1 MFEIKRL
8 QKKLLAW
15 YGKNARDLP
24 WRRTRDPYKIWIS
37 EVMLQQTTV
46 AAVIPYYER
55 WTRLFPTLK
64 EVARAPLTKVLKS
77 WQGLGYYA
85 RARHIHKTAQIIESE
100 YAGRFPDQLDILR
113 RLPGFG
119 PYTTGAV
126 SSIAFGLRVP
136 IVDANIRRVVM
147 RWKAMKGSSTRFSD
161 EKIHSFLRVLLPQDG
176 AGIFNQALMELG
188 ALVCRANGPLCAQC
202 PASAFCSAY
211 KQGLQ
216 DVIPGIKKNRQEK
229 IEVLSALIEHRG
241 RYFMQQRAARGLLA
255 GLWEFPT
262 IKVERGKKAL
272 DALTLGLKRELGVS
286 LVGAEYLGKLRHSYT
301 RFQVSLYVWHA
312 RLSGAPRSDRRHKWM
327 GLKEMKK
334 YPMPSVAEK
343 IIKKWIKCL

>member
-1 MFEIKRL
+1 MPNTKLL
-8 QKKLLAW
+8 QKKLLVW
-15 YGKNARDLP
+15 YRKNARDLP

-64 EVARAPLTKVLKS
+64 DVARSPLEKVLKA

-85 RARHIHKTAQIIESE
+85 RARHILKTAQIIESE
-100 YAGRFPDQLDILR
+100 HAGRFPDQLDILR

-147 RWKAMKGSSTRFSD
+147 RWKAMRISSTRFSE
-161 EKIHSFLRVLLPQDG
+161 EKIHSFLRVFLPQHG
-176 AGIFNQALMELG
+176 VGIFNQALMELG
-188 ALVCRANGPLCAQC
+188 ALVCRASGPLCAQC
-202 PASAFCSAY
+202 PASAFCLAC
-211 KQGLQ
+211 KLGLQ
-216 DVIPGIKKNRQEK
+216 DVIPGIKKNQQEK

-241 RYFMQQRAARGLLA
+241 RYFMQKRAARGLLA

-262 IKVERGKKAL
+262 IKMERGEKAL
-272 DALTLGLKRELGVS
+272 DVLTLGLKRELGVS
-286 LVGAEYLGKLRHSYT
+286 VVGAEYLGTLRHSYT
-301 RFQVSLYVWHA
+301 KFQVSLCVWNA
-312 RLSGAPRSDRRHKWM
+312 RLSPLPRCDNRHKWM
-327 GLKEMKK
+327 DLRDMKK
-334 YPMPSVAEK
+334 YPMPSVAAK
-343 IIKKWIKCL
+343 IIKEWIKCL